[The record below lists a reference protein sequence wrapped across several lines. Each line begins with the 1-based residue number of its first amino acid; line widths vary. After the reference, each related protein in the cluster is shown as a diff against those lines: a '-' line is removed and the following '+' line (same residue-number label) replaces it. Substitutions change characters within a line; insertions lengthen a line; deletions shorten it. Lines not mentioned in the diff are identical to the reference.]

1 MDKWITGIQQNQRV
15 DYTVN
20 YEVNNFSCF
29 MMHHKNN
36 TNLQISHWKKIEMN
50 TSLTHSHTD
59 FYCLYLFFFMMPQN
73 DVISPKCTKC
83 SCTLTWSL
91 GGGRDEIKTVELVIE
106 TTPAN
111 IDWKPRDKSNP
122 GDCLIF

>member
-1 MDKWITGIQQNQRV
+1 
-15 DYTVN
+15 
-20 YEVNNFSCF
+20 

-36 TNLQISHWKKIEMN
+36 TKSEMN
-50 TSLTHSHTD
+50 TSLCLVQHVNTD
-59 FYCLYLFFFMMPQN
+59 FYCLCLFFFMMPQN
-73 DVISPKCTKC
+73 DVISPKCTKY
-83 SCTLTWSL
+83 SCPLIWSL

-122 GDCLIF
+122 GDCLIFNIVFFKFWINC

>member
-1 MDKWITGIQQNQRV
+1 
-15 DYTVN
+15 
-20 YEVNNFSCF
+20 
-29 MMHHKNN
+29 
-36 TNLQISHWKKIEMN
+36 MN
-50 TSLTHSHTD
+50 TSLCLVQHVHTD

-83 SCTLTWSL
+83 SCPLTWSL

-111 IDWKPRDKSNP
+111 IDWKPIDKSNP
-122 GDCLIF
+122 GDCLIFNIVFLQVLDQLLDKSIYDEFTEFYQYTPYFFRY